1 MGGCRCTYRNC
12 TVKSDGKTHMF
23 HYPVF
28 EKVRC
33 HQWLVNAQ
41 RLDFLNLKVS
51 QLKNRVVCQHHFK
64 EENFMN
70 YKKDKLT
77 FDAIP
82 TENGPFCDPSK
93 FEDQSKDFLKAY
105 PNLIL
110 LEDIENEVIFNDKK
124 ANYSLKYGDFL
135 TNGELM
141 DSSSRHNYDISLT
154 RGNTMKNERIINNEH
169 HLSKTD
175 IFKPRFTRLSLP
187 TKNINKSPPQPT
199 LIVPPYTD
207 LSSQLKAGNEINQ
220 DLGIINT
227 VQTNVLPNNSFQS
240 NVLLNTV
247 ANNSVI
253 KKEPKIKILSEKK
266 IKIQGPLPIIGQL
279 KKVSPSTTLNLP
291 DKSNLALNM
300 KEPVNIVSIEEPI
313 HPVKIDAPLEASK
326 KTNNKPSKKL
336 KVLEVLDIEVDSP
349 KTNKK
354 DDENGQIK
362 NEDKEDKSLHT
373 PLKSQKIKTKITPER
388 SAAIEEK
395 RKFNMRMKDI
405 LESCLDN
412 LDDPVK
418 SKETSLIKA
427 PKKPTVNDKNSVVST
442 HLAKDQNLPNVQ
454 DYTLAFLDDRM
465 KKMEKTL
472 LNKIEQN
479 SHRIMEIKDSLN
491 KSRKKESN
499 GKRYAYIK
507 TGGKRALDAAKAGRT
522 CVVFTHRLSTARND
536 ADVICVLSDGRVAE
550 SGIHSQLVQ
559 LRGLYCNLL
568 AKGL

>member
-1 MGGCRCTYRNC
+1 M
-12 TVKSDGKTHMF
+12 
-23 HYPVF
+23 
-28 EKVRC
+28 
-33 HQWLVNAQ
+33 
-41 RLDFLNLKVS
+41 
-51 QLKNRVVCQHHFK
+51 
-64 EENFMN
+64 
-70 YKKDKLT
+70 
-77 FDAIP
+77 
-82 TENGPFCDPSK
+82 
-93 FEDQSKDFLKAY
+93 
-105 PNLIL
+105 
-110 LEDIENEVIFNDKK
+110 IFNDKK

-154 RGNTMKNERIINNEH
+154 RGNMKNERIINNEH

-175 IFKPRFTRLSLP
+175 VFKPRFTRLSLP
-187 TKNINKSPPQPT
+187 IKNIKSPPQPT

-227 VQTNVLPNNSFQS
+227 VQTNELLNNSFQS
-240 NVLLNTV
+240 NVQLNTV
-247 ANNSVI
+247 ANNSII

-266 IKIQGPLPIIGQL
+266 IKIEGPLPIIGKL

-291 DKSNLALNM
+291 DKSNLALKM
-300 KEPVNIVSIEEPI
+300 KEPVNVVSIEEPI
-313 HPVKIDAPLEASK
+313 YPVKIDEPLEASK
-326 KTNNKPSKKL
+326 KPNNKPSNKL
-336 KVLEVLDIEVDSP
+336 KVLEVLDIEFDRT
-349 KTNKK
+349 KTNKRN
-354 DDENGQIK
+354 DENIQIK
-362 NEDKEDKSLHT
+362 TEDKEDESLHI
-373 PLKSQKIKTKITPER
+373 PLKSQKIKTKLTPER

-418 SKETSLIKA
+418 SKDTSLIKA
-427 PKKPTVNDKNSVVST
+427 PKKPTVNGKDSVVST

-479 SHRIMEIKDSLN
+479 SHRIMEIKDSLS

-499 GKRYAYIK
+499 GKRYVNAQTNTNEECYKKYLFNEISQYLSQNTNSLIYEELFVNK
-507 TGGKRALDAAKAGRT
+507 YSLNHQSSPQRRKRRK
-522 CVVFTHRLSTARND
+522 
-536 ADVICVLSDGRVAE
+536 
-550 SGIHSQLVQ
+550 
-559 LRGLYCNLL
+559 YM
-568 AKGL
+568 